1 MTEHVELRVRGPLDA
16 GTVPGVLE
24 EIRGLTLQRG
34 QLLVVH
40 LAEVSFCDSS
50 GISALIAVRNVATAA
65 SGAVALVAVPPALV
79 RTLGAI
85 GLGDLFPV
93 HASVDEAVAA
103 HSG

>member
-16 GTVPGVLE
+16 GAAPGVLE

-34 QLLVVH
+34 QLLVVN

-50 GISALIAVRNVATAA
+50 GISTLIAARNVATAA
-65 SGAVALVAVPPALV
+65 NGAVALVAVPPALV
-79 RTLGAI
+79 RTLSMI

-103 HSG
+103 HGG

>member
-16 GTVPGVLE
+16 GTAPGVLE

-34 QLLVVH
+34 QLLVVN

-50 GISALIAVRNVATAA
+50 GISTLIAARNVATAA
-65 SGAVALVAVPPALV
+65 NGAVALVAVPSALV
-79 RTLGAI
+79 RTLSMI

-103 HSG
+103 HGG